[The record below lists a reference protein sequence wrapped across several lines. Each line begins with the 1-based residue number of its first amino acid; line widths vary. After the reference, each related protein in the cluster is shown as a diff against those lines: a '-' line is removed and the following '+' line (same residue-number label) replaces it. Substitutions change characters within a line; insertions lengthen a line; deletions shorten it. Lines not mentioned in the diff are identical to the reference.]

1 MKSQKLAAISIIAS
15 LLLSAPGPLCFE
27 ALAAGFSARK
37 AGGRRARVLR
47 LASPSRVGS
56 GRRELSVSKLKPPKL
71 PGHGKPAS
79 PESYRPGASARPLR
93 PAPAAVKSGNALSQN
108 IGRRMLRFQRFLRGL
123 QRSGN
128 SSAKAEVDRLTDEAF
143 FGVLPASGAKDWEGV
158 WPQDG
163 RKRAPDSSRPSA
175 SSRGAFSSPPQSPR
189 SPPRLHTPAPRGR
202 GDAGAKPPEGLIR
215 RSMFIA
221 GSLGILKFG
230 AGLATH
236 SSGIMASA
244 LDSFLDLIAS
254 AVNYFSMKMSRRKAT
269 AAYAYGY
276 GKIEGLAGLLQSALI
291 GVSGAAIVFE
301 AARRMLSGAEIS
313 APAAGMGVMA
323 LTAAVSL
330 FHGLRLKRAALAEK
344 SNILKAEAAHF
355 EMDALTNLGVLF
367 ALLMVRWQGRIVWDL
382 LATIAIA
389 GYVAAQVYPI
399 FRSSLD
405 ELLDKGPKGIQRNI
419 GAILRARHP
428 KIAGFDRFRARA
440 SGKKY
445 FIEFRLRLR
454 GVEKL
459 EEAARV
465 AASARE
471 EIQSKYPDADVAVLF

>member
-1 MKSQKLAAISIIAS
+1 
-15 LLLSAPGPLCFE
+15 
-27 ALAAGFSARK
+27 
-37 AGGRRARVLR
+37 
-47 LASPSRVGS
+47 
-56 GRRELSVSKLKPPKL
+56 
-71 PGHGKPAS
+71 
-79 PESYRPGASARPLR
+79 
-93 PAPAAVKSGNALSQN
+93 
-108 IGRRMLRFQRFLRGL
+108 
-123 QRSGN
+123 
-128 SSAKAEVDRLTDEAF
+128 
-143 FGVLPASGAKDWEGV
+143 
-158 WPQDG
+158 
-163 RKRAPDSSRPSA
+163 
-175 SSRGAFSSPPQSPR
+175 
-189 SPPRLHTPAPRGR
+189 
-202 GDAGAKPPEGLIR
+202 
-215 RSMFIA
+215 MFIA

-254 AVNYFSMKMSRRKAT
+254 GVNYFSMKISRRKAT

-291 GVSGAAIVFE
+291 GMSGAAIVVE

-367 ALLMVRWQGRIVWDL
+367 ALLMVRWQGRVVWDL

-405 ELLDKGPKGIQRNI
+405 ELLDKGLPKGIQRNI

-459 EEAARV
+459 EEAGRI
-465 AASARE
+465 AASVE
-471 EIQSKYPDADVAVLF
+471 KEIKNKFPDADVSVLF